1 MDFVFTP
8 QRQNPLNITAKSQNS
23 DFLQQEFRIKS
34 GQSAVHIVTPSKY
47 RLQQDEYYEKV
58 HLQLEQIIQTNSELE
73 TELFVL
79 QDVELMNKMQASIK
93 KLKQ

>member
-1 MDFVFTP
+1 MWIRIHTNKRIRLE
-8 QRQNPLNITAKSQNS
+8 QQINKINTKSQNS
-23 DFLQQEFRIKS
+23 DFLQEFRIKS
-34 GQSAVHIVTPSKY
+34 GQSAVHIDIPSKY

-79 QDVELMNKMQASIK
+79 QDVELIYKMQA
-93 KLKQ
+93 

>member
-1 MDFVFTP
+1 M
-8 QRQNPLNITAKSQNS
+8 
-23 DFLQQEFRIKS
+23 
-34 GQSAVHIVTPSKY
+34 TPSKY